1 MMIRYTTQEQSRRLL
16 ELGLDPET
24 ADMVY
29 QVLQG
34 TTPSGRA
41 IGHMCFATPNPKF
54 LFKEDIVVPGLPAW
68 SLEALLE
75 ALPKSVE
82 KVGMSYGS
90 YVRKV
95 YELNLFRSYYHCCG
109 YSFGP
114 SLSQENHDNLCCFGC
129 DTWIEAAYMTAV
141 WLFENGYIKPYKR
154 ESREV
159 VESQEDNIT
168 SPTLPVF

>member
-1 MMIRYTTQEQSRRLL
+1 MMLKYTTQEQSRRLL

-29 QVLQG
+29 QTLQG

-41 IGHMCFATPNPKF
+41 IGHMCFATPRS
-54 LFKEDIVVPGLPAW
+54 LFRNDIVVPGLPAW

-75 ALPKSVE
+75 AIPKSVE

-114 SLSQENHDNLCCFGC
+114 SLSQENHDNLCCFGR

>member
-1 MMIRYTTQEQSRRLL
+1 MMIRYTTHEQSKKLL

-29 QVLQG
+29 RTLQG
-34 TTPSGRA
+34 TTPSGRG
-41 IGHMCFATPNPKF
+41 IGHMCLAAPRS
-54 LFKEDIVVPGLPAW
+54 LFREDVVVLGLPAW

-75 ALPKSVE
+75 AIPKSVE

-95 YELNLFRSYYHCCG
+95 YELNLFCSYYHCCG

-114 SLSQENHDNLCCFGC
+114 SLSQDNHDNLCCFGC

>member
-1 MMIRYTTQEQSRRLL
+1 MMLRYTTQEQSRRLL

-29 QVLQG
+29 KVLQG

-41 IGHMCFATPNPKF
+41 IGHVCFATPRS
-54 LFKEDIVVPGLPAW
+54 LLRDDIVIPGLPAW

-75 ALPKSVE
+75 AIPKSVE

-168 SPTLPVF
+168 SSTLPVF

>member
-1 MMIRYTTQEQSRRLL
+1 MMLRYTTQEQSRRLL
-16 ELGLDPET
+16 ELGFDPET

-29 QVLQG
+29 KVLQG

-41 IGHMCFATPNPKF
+41 TGHVCFATPRS
-54 LFKEDIVVPGLPAW
+54 LLRDDIVIPGLPAW

-75 ALPKSVE
+75 AIPKSVE

>member
-1 MMIRYTTQEQSRRLL
+1 MVLTCTTIEQSRKLL

-29 QVLQG
+29 QTLQG

-41 IGHMCFATPNPKF
+41 IGYMCFATPRS
-54 LFKEDIVVPGLPAW
+54 LFRDDIVVPGLPAW

-82 KVGMSYGS
+82 KVIHSGWWSDE
-90 YVRKV
+90 RKV

-141 WLFENGYIKPYKR
+141 WIFENGYIKPYKR

>member
-1 MMIRYTTQEQSRRLL
+1 MMIRYTTHEQSKKLL

-75 ALPKSVE
+75 ALPKSIE
-82 KVGMSYGS
+82 KVEMRQGS
-90 YVRKV
+90 YVRKT
-95 YELNLFRSYYHCCG
+95 YELNLFHSLYHCCG
-109 YSFGP
+109 YIFGS
-114 SLSQENHDNLCCFGC
+114 SLNQEDCDSLCCFAC
-129 DTWIEAAYMTAV
+129 DTWLESAYMTAV

>member
-1 MMIRYTTQEQSRRLL
+1 MVRTCTTIEQSRKLL
-16 ELGLDPET
+16 ELGLNPET
-24 ADMVY
+24 SDMFWD
-29 QVLQG
+29 LMDG
-34 TTPSGRA
+34 DAPEEK
-41 IGHMCFATPNPKF
+41 IPNCSWDRF
-54 LFKEDIVVPGLPAW
+54 DIEESEFVPAW
-68 SLEALLE
+68 SLDALLE
-75 ALPKSVE
+75 AIPKSIE
-82 KVGMSYGS
+82 KVIHSGWWSDE
-90 YVRKV
+90 RKV

-129 DTWIEAAYMTAV
+129 DTWIEAAYVTAV

>member
-1 MMIRYTTQEQSRRLL
+1 MMIRYTTHEQSKKLL

-29 QVLQG
+29 RTLQG
-34 TTPSGRA
+34 TTPSGRG
-41 IGHMCFATPNPKF
+41 IGYMCLAAPRS
-54 LFKEDIVVPGLPAW
+54 LFREDAVVLGLPAW

-82 KVGMSYGS
+82 KVEMRQGS
-90 YVRKV
+90 YVRKT
-95 YELNLFRSYYHCCG
+95 YELNLFHSLYHCCG
-109 YSFGP
+109 YIFGSSLNQEDCDSF
-114 SLSQENHDNLCCFGC
+114 CCFAC
-129 DTWIEAAYMTAV
+129 DTWLESAYMTAV

>member
-1 MMIRYTTQEQSRRLL
+1 MMLRYTTQEQSRRLL

-29 QVLQG
+29 KVLQG

-41 IGHMCFATPNPKF
+41 IGHVCFATPRS
-54 LFKEDIVVPGLPAW
+54 LLRDDIVIPGLPAW

-75 ALPKSVE
+75 AIPKSVE

-154 ESREV
+154 EIREV